1 MPSEKWKKYYSKTGE
16 GAPRKTLLKALKHFD
31 GENSLEMLQK
41 RALDLGCGNGRDT
54 VELLHRGWEV
64 IAVDAE
70 INAIDGL
77 KKRKEITKNS
87 KLNTINARFEQIEL
101 PEVDLINSSFSLPLV
116 PPTIFPDLW
125 DRLLA
130 AVQTGGRIS
139 CQLYGNR
146 DTWVGDPTI
155 TFFTKKAV
163 DTLLQS
169 MEIEYFHEED
179 DESVTPRGVKK
190 HWHIFH
196 IVAKKP

>member
-1 MPSEKWKKYYSKTGE
+1 MPSENWKKYYKKTGE
-16 GAPRKTLLKALKHFD
+16 RPPRKTLLRAIKNFD
-31 GENSLEMLQK
+31 GESSLEIHQK

-54 VELLHRGWEV
+54 VELLRRGWEV

-70 INAIDGL
+70 INAIEGL
-77 KKRKEITKNS
+77 QKRKEVTKDS
-87 KLNTINARFEQIEL
+87 KLKTINARFEQIEV

-116 PPTIFPDLW
+116 PPQSFPDLW
-125 DRLLA
+125 GRLLT
-130 AVQTGGRIS
+130 AVRTGGRIS

-146 DTWVGDPTI
+146 DSWVGDPTI
-155 TFFTKKAV
+155 TFFTKSAV